1 MKQHITVQDLNQL
14 SKTGKKRLRNWC
26 KGKGYGK
33 NELVE
38 WENGEKTFLPFD
50 ILSIGQ
56 MIEFL
61 DEEDDYFK
69 TWYRQGNSKVSKTNK
84 TISWEYNEE
93 LCDDLWQ
100 EVTKVL
106 ERN

>member
-1 MKQHITVQDLNQL
+1 MKQYISAKIVNRELNDKER
-14 SKTGKKRLRNWC
+14 SKLKHSLKDRKNWDDGSFI
-26 KGKGYGK
+26 KEPG
-33 NELVE
+33 
-38 WENGEKTFLPFD
+38 
-50 ILSIGQ
+50 LSIGE